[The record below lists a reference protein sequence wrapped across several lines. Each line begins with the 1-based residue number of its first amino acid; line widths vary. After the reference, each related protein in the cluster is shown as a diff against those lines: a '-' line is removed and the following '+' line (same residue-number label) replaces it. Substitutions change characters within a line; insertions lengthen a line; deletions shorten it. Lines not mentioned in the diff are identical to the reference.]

1 MFKTFNP
8 FGALTGFKLTATKVS
23 KIYTGF
29 VVFEQIELSRRIS
42 LTINQKK
49 GLQPYKKQY
58 KIGRIVTKKINV
70 LLR

>member
-8 FGALTGFKLTATKVS
+8 FGALTSFKLTATKVS
-23 KIYTGF
+23 KIYTCF

-49 GLQPYKKQY
+49 GLQPHKKN
-58 KIGRIVTKKINV
+58 TK
-70 LLR
+70 LGGL